1 MICPVFCFTLA
12 MLPDFKLLL
21 IDSLPAVREAITD
34 LAGRPGPLAVVEA
47 YQDLNLAIEAAR
59 RPPLEAPALALV
71 PLTAWA
77 GQEPTAIAAALLE
90 ASTDLAVFLVAPEL
104 PDAWRQWIAQHPAA
118 PRLGALTLP
127 LDLNALRLL
136 GSTIAA
142 NRLTLAGPAIA
153 ASTVLPRPAPTASDA
168 GALEART
175 SELRHSE
182 ERFAAAFRAAPWP
195 QAILNF
201 TNGQFVEANAAFC
214 TLTGFSQAELLEHS
228 MPALQSTGLLEVLR
242 AQHPLAAFRATCRS
256 RSGAVRHLQ
265 ISTQPTALAG
275 QPHLMLLADDIT
287 ERLHLEEQL
296 RQAQK
301 MEAMGQLAAGVAH
314 DFNNIL
320 TIIQGHLS
328 LQLETGDFDPSS
340 RAALK
345 ETLEASEHAATLT
358 RQLLNLSRCQL
369 FEVAPVDLNAVIQRM
384 STLLQRLIGEHIDV
398 EWKCESALPH
408 IMGDVPGIEQVVL
421 NLVLQARDAMP
432 QGGRLRIATG
442 LSDISASKAAQNP
455 EAREGK
461 FVKFSIVDSGHGM
474 DQPTVDRLLGAF
486 ASTRTSSSETG
497 TALAAVYGIVKQH
510 HGWIEIF
517 SEPGQGTAFF
527 VYLPITHQTANSPD
541 QSAGKPARS
550 GLTVLLVEDEPAV
563 RAILRQLLIHCGCTV
578 LEAPDAPA
586 ALELWAQEKSRIHL
600 LITDIVMPGG
610 MTGHE
615 LAARLT
621 DERPDLRVIYSSG
634 YSASLFEEGQDLIPG
649 RNFLPKPYD
658 ASSVVTMIR
667 RVTEE
672 RTEMLSA

>member
-1 MICPVFCFTLA
+1 

-21 IDSLPAVREAITD
+21 IDSLPVVRENLAA
-34 LAGRPGPLAVVEA
+34 LAGLPGPLAIVEA
-47 YQDLNLAIEAAR
+47 YQDLQEALEAVRRGPPAAR
-59 RPPLEAPALALV
+59 PALALV

-77 GQEPTAIAAALLE
+77 GHEPTAIAASLLE
-90 ASTDLAVFLVAPEL
+90 AAPDLPVLLVAPEL

-118 PRLGALTLP
+118 PRLGAMTLP
-127 LDLNALRLL
+127 LDLGVLRLL
-136 GSTIAA
+136 GSTTAQGRIAA
-142 NRLTLAGPAIA
+142 ESALSPSPA
-153 ASTVLPRPAPTASDA
+153 SVLQTPTMGQESA
-168 GALEART
+168 ALEART
-175 SELRHSE
+175 NELRHSE

-195 QAILNF
+195 QAMVNF

-242 AQHPLAAFRATCRS
+242 AQHPLAAHRATCRS
-256 RSGAVRHLQ
+256 RGGDVRHVQ
-265 ISTQPTALAG
+265 ISTQPTAIAG

-287 ERLHLEEQL
+287 GRIHLEEQL

-301 MEAMGQLAAGVAH
+301 MEGMGQLAAGVAH

-328 LQLETGDFDPSS
+328 LQLETGDFDPST

-345 ETLEASEHAATLT
+345 ETLQASEHAATLT
-358 RQLLNLSRCQL
+358 RQLLTLSRCQL
-369 FEVAPVDLNAVIQRM
+369 FEAAPLDVNAVIQRM

-398 EWKCESALPH
+398 EWKCESGLPH
-408 IMGDVPGIEQVVL
+408 IMGDVPGIEQVVM

-432 QGGRLRIATG
+432 RGGRLRIATG
-442 LSDISASKAAQNP
+442 LSEISASKAAQNP

-474 DQPTVDRLLGAF
+474 DQPTVERLLGAF
-486 ASTRTSSSETG
+486 ASTRSSPVDTG

-510 HGWIEIF
+510 EGWIEIF

-527 VYLPITHQTANSPD
+527 VYLPVTQRSAASPED
-541 QSAGKPARS
+541 HVGKPARS
-550 GLTVLLVEDEPAV
+550 GLSVLLVEDEPAV

-586 ALELWAQEKSRIHL
+586 ALGIWAEEKSRIHL

-621 DERPDLRVIYSSG
+621 DERPDLKVIYSSG
-634 YSASLFEEGQDLIPG
+634 YSASLFQEGQDLVPG

-667 RVTEE
+667 RVAAE
-672 RTEMLSA
+672 RTEMLGA